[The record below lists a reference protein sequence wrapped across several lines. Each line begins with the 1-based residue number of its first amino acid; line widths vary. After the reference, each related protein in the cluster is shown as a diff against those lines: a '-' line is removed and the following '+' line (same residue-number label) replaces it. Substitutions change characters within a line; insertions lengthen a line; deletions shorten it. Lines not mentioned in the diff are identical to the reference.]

1 MVDATV
7 LEAFELARAN
17 GSVAEALDYPALVMP
32 EPVVLDDPG
41 EIDPES
47 LLSPETR
54 QLRRRATRTAES
66 VMTSAA
72 NDLAAHQ
79 AFGNAMLMTRITDDQ
94 GITRLW
100 RELFTGPNRHDRRAT
115 VARRSP

>member
-7 LEAFELARAN
+7 LDAFELARAN
-17 GSVAEALDYPALVMP
+17 GSVAEALDYPTLELP
-32 EPVVLDDPG
+32 EPAVFDDPG

-54 QLRRRATRTAES
+54 QLRRRAIRTAES

-72 NDLAAHQ
+72 NDLAAKQ
-79 AFGNAMLMTRITDDQ
+79 AFSNAMLMTRVTDDQ
-94 GITRLW
+94 GVTRLW
-100 RELFTGPNRHDRRAT
+100 RELFTGPNRHDRRAST
-115 VARRSP
+115 ARGRA